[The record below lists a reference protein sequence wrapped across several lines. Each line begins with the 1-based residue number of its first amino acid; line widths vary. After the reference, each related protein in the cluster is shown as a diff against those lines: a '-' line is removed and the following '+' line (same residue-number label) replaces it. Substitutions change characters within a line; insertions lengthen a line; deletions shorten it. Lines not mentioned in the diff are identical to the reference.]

1 MDEHSVSGIES
12 PYELNQLSQIVKGD
26 LNTIIAVPRTIPR
39 RVREDIAEICASEL
53 ILGDHYEIRDAQR
66 FIERFGVFYPLYLN
80 LKRNRAWS
88 DLRNLAKK
96 SPFAGIQALK
106 VLLQKTFDIIDR
118 FSQHSLHL
126 KDSTDQSLQDALNEL
141 SRLLEQTQGIWE
153 NPEPEGDPD
162 LPRAAETDPDLTP
175 QFEDLLQELNE
186 VQSTSDPQVLQ
197 NFLNDALQAGLDLQ
211 DFIRAES
218 ATTKSPDEAADLNV
232 LSHYAEQFSREFSHL
247 LETTSDG
254 GGQSPSTDEGNVE
267 TAEGELSGPI
277 QDIRSESASSSI
289 TPAREAGQTQPSD
302 NDLLALPPSEELQT
316 DILNDLDDT
325 ISGIILALK
334 SDSKGTSDS
343 GSLQEGLVRGVL
355 KFTENPESNEFIQT
369 ILQHQLNP
377 ALDPVLSTL
386 RKNLDVLEIL
396 TQLFPGRQW
405 DYSLKDLHRNYIEN
419 LEHYAKIAEDSEA
432 LKEIVEQLG
441 RIEMEYGSRKIAVS
455 PHGKTEMHSITYSS
469 ELNHLLP
476 TEVVKLQNPTLKLK
490 FAADLTEKKLL
501 TYQLRGKYW
510 VGGPP
515 SARKRGPVVALVDTS
530 KSMRGSPE
538 TIAKAT
544 ILAIARRML
553 KEERDVKVIL
563 FSSRN
568 QLDTIDLTGKKRMAR
583 EFLEF
588 LNQTFGGGTDFNT
601 ALKAGMRS
609 LKEPQFKSA
618 DLLFITD
625 GGSKISNEALLDEWS
640 SLKKEQDARIF
651 SMIIGRTTAGGLE
664 QVSDETYVMQRA
676 DTWSPG
682 NSPAHL
688 IRHIT
693 KKSSLPGKQSS

>member
-1 MDEHSVSGIES
+1 MDEHLISGMGS
-12 PYELNQLSQIVKGD
+12 PYELNRLSQIVKGD
-26 LNTIIAVPRTIPR
+26 LNPIISVPRTIPR
-39 RVREDIAEICASEL
+39 RVREDIAEIYVSEL
-53 ILGDHYEIRDAQR
+53 ILGDHYEIRDARR
-66 FIERFGVFYPLYLN
+66 FIERFGVFYPIYLN
-80 LKRNRAWS
+80 LKWNSAWS
-88 DLRNLAKK
+88 DLRKLAEK
-96 SPFAGIQALK
+96 SPVAGIQALK
-106 VLLQKTFDIIDR
+106 VFLKKTFDIIDC

-126 KDSTDQSLQDALNEL
+126 KDSHDPSLQEALNEL
-141 SRLLEQTQGIWE
+141 FRLLEQTQRIWE
-153 NPEPEGDPD
+153 DPEPEGDHD
-162 LPRAAETDPDLTP
+162 LPQDAETDPDLAP
-175 QFEDLLQELNE
+175 QFEDLSGDLKVL
-186 VQSTSDPQVLQ
+186 QSTSDPQVLH
-197 NFLNDALQAGLDLQ
+197 NFLNDAFQAGQELEN
-211 DFIRAES
+211 FIRAES
-218 ATTKSPDEAADLNV
+218 AKAQSPGEGADINI
-232 LSHYAEQFSREFSHL
+232 LSYYAEQFAQEYSRL

-254 GGQSPSTDEGNVE
+254 EGQSPSDDDGNE
-267 TAEGELSGPI
+267 ENAEEKLSGPI
-277 QDIRSESASSSI
+277 QDAGNDGASSSI
-289 TPAREAGQTQPSD
+289 SSARESGQMQLSD
-302 NDLLALPPSEELQT
+302 NDIPIFSPSEELQR
-316 DILNDLDDT
+316 DILDDLDNI

-334 SDSKGTSDS
+334 SDSKDASDS
-343 GSLQEGLVRGVL
+343 DNPQEGLVGGVL
-355 KFTENPESNEFIQT
+355 KFTEKPESNEIIQA
-369 ILQHQLNP
+369 ILRHQLNP
-377 ALDPVLSTL
+377 AMDPVLSTL
-386 RKNLDVLEIL
+386 QKNLDVLEIL
-396 TQLFPGRQW
+396 VQLFPGRQW
-405 DYSLKDLHRNYIEN
+405 DYSLKDLHRNYLEN
-419 LEHYAKIAEDSEA
+419 LERYAKIAEDSKT

-455 PHGKTEMHSITYSS
+455 SHGKTEMHSITYSS
-469 ELNHLLP
+469 DLDHLLP
-476 TEVVKLQNPTLKLK
+476 TEAVKLQNPTLKLK
-490 FAADLTEKKLL
+490 FAADLAEKKLL
-501 TYQLRGKYW
+501 TYQLRGKNW

-568 QLDTIDLTGKKRMAR
+568 QLDTIDLTGTKRMAR

-609 LKEPQFKSA
+609 LKEPQFRSA

-625 GGSKISNEALLDEWS
+625 GGSKISNEALLDEWN

-664 QVSDETYVMQRA
+664 QVSDETYLMQKSDA
-676 DTWSPG
+676 WSPG

-693 KKSSLPGKQSS
+693 MRSW